1 LGYAVSYGTDEH
13 RNALGRLLKVAHE
26 LEMTREAVRSLRSD
40 LFDDDIALTQE
51 ARDHLQRVSQ
61 MLGSC
66 VADID
71 NAATDLPT
79 PLPDSLRLWRAG
91 GDD

>member
-1 LGYAVSYGTDEH
+1 MSYGTDEH
-13 RNALGRLLKVAHE
+13 RATLGRILRVANE
-26 LEMTREAVRSLRSD
+26 LELMRDSVRSIRSD
-40 LFDDDIALTQE
+40 LFDDDIVLTQE

-61 MLGSC
+61 ALGAC
-66 VADID
+66 LADLD

-91 GDD
+91 GND